1 MRLEFHDEDSV
12 ISYLMT
18 LPHFEFERA
27 VKHGQVALVTRMFG
41 FPRGYFVREI
51 RRMRR
56 NLAAFERGVQEGFE
70 GQQKTS
76 LYRSIYGGGERS

>member
-1 MRLEFHDEDSV
+1 MDEDGV
-12 ISYLMT
+12 ISYLMS
-18 LPHFEFERA
+18 LPYWEFERA
-27 VKHGQVALVTRMFG
+27 VKRGQVALVTRMFG
-41 FPRGYFVREI
+41 LPRGYFVKEI

-76 LYRSIYGGGERS
+76 LYRDIYGGGN